1 MVKFSIIIPV
11 YNEGESAKHTL
22 EELRVFLDKNTG
34 EHEIIA
40 VDDGSDQHTKNML
53 KEVSGIKL
61 ITHDRNRGYG
71 AALKTGVKNSSYD
84 WVMFFDSDGQH
95 KTEYIP
101 GLLKHTDNY
110 DMVVGARSTYK
121 GPFLR
126 QPGKRFLKL
135 LAEYL
140 VNAKIPDLN
149 SGFRLIKKSG
159 FFRFMHLF
167 PNSFSLTTTI
177 TLAFFR
183 EGLDVKYIP
192 ITINKR
198 GSSTKS
204 TVKTKHGLQTI
215 LLIMRMIMLFNP
227 LKIFLP
233 TSLLLLLLGIIFSIY
248 GIIAFGNFPISGLLI
263 LLTSFIVFF
272 NGLLADQTSTI
283 IRNEK

>member
-1 MVKFSIIIPV
+1 MIKFSIIIPV
-11 YNEGESAKHTL
+11 YNEGESAGRTL
-22 EELRVFLDKNTG
+22 EDLKTFLNKNTG

-40 VDDGSDQHTKNML
+40 VDDGSDQKTKDVL
-53 KEVSGIKL
+53 RQIEGIKL

-95 KTEYIP
+95 KTDYILE
-101 GLLKHTDNY
+101 LLKHTDNY
-110 DMVVGARSTYK
+110 DMIVGERTAYK
-121 GPFLR
+121 GPASR
-126 QPGKRFLKL
+126 QPGKRFLKA

-183 EGLDVKYIP
+183 EGLEVKYIP

-198 GSSTKS
+198 SEETKS

-215 LLIMRMIMLFNP
+215 LLILRMIMLFNP

-233 TSLLLLLLGIIFSIY
+233 ISLILFLSGIIFSLY
-248 GIIAFGNFPISGLLI
+248 GIIVFGNFPTSGLLI
-263 LLTSFIVFF
+263 LLTSFLIFF

-283 IRNEK
+283 MRNEK